1 MGNMDKNRAT
11 TVITTVAFSVL
22 ALVAIIYQHS
32 STELSELESL
42 VVKPVIENVQELDQ
56 DVSAPVNE
64 TVIKLESEFE
74 SLATIETV
82 ISFNSSFAAARKQYG
97 PGKTFVYKNKEYSTS
112 YIEELNNNSVNII
125 QDQVENTP
133 DDESLAETSDTIS
146 TDVFSHADKQN
157 DRSSKVTH

>member
-1 MGNMDKNRAT
+1 MGNIDKNRVT

-42 VVKPVIENVQELDQ
+42 VVKPVIENAQELDQ
-56 DVSAPVNE
+56 GVSAPVNE

-74 SLATIETV
+74 NLAIAETV
-82 ISFNSSFAAARKQYG
+82 ISFNSTFAAARKQYG
-97 PGKTFVYKNKEYSTS
+97 PGKTFVYKNKEYSTA
-112 YIEELNNNSVNII
+112 YTEELNNNSVNII
-125 QDQVENTP
+125 QDQKENIP
-133 DDESLAETSDTIS
+133 DDEILAETSDSIS

-157 DRSSKVTH
+157 DQSSKVTH

>member
-1 MGNMDKNRAT
+1 MGNIDKNRVT

-42 VVKPVIENVQELDQ
+42 VVKPVIENAQELDQ
-56 DVSAPVNE
+56 GVSAPVNE

-74 SLATIETV
+74 NLAIAETV
-82 ISFNSSFAAARKQYG
+82 ISFNSTFAAARKQYG

-112 YIEELNNNSVNII
+112 YTEELNNNSVNIS
-125 QDQVENTP
+125 QDQEGNITA
-133 DDESLAETSDTIS
+133 DDEILAETSGTIS
-146 TDVFSHADKQN
+146 RDVFSHVDKPN
-157 DRSSKVTH
+157 D